1 MQNELKQIS
10 LRWIS
15 IFSDSESKYVKYNK
29 QSDFLSSHLVN
40 DIQYSQTAKTVF
52 SHHNYSNRN
61 GEAPSQVHTVL
72 LKLDHWIMQSE
83 SFHWLGHHGI

>member
-29 QSDFLSSHLVN
+29 QSDFPSSQ
-40 DIQYSQTAKTVF
+40 DAIP
-52 SHHNYSNRN
+52 SHEELII
-61 GEAPSQVHTVL
+61 GE
-72 LKLDHWIMQSE
+72 E
-83 SFHWLGHHGI
+83 N

>member
-29 QSDFLSSHLVN
+29 QSDFLSSHFC
-40 DIQYSQTAKTVF
+40 DIFALRDMSRCLAI
-52 SHHNYSNRN
+52 
-61 GEAPSQVHTVL
+61 L
-72 LKLDHWIMQSE
+72 
-83 SFHWLGHHGI
+83 

>member
-29 QSDFLSSHLVN
+29 QSDFPSSQRKFQR
-40 DIQYSQTAKTVF
+40 D
-52 SHHNYSNRN
+52 SHATSHRR
-61 GEAPSQVHTVL
+61 PSTQVSHKPVVIRYIV
-72 LKLDHWIMQSE
+72 HGFG
-83 SFHWLGHHGI
+83 SFWLGLRGFGWLWVVLASFG

>member
-29 QSDFLSSHLVN
+29 QSDFLSSHFDEPVGRVKIRHDSKKHTAILHTKTSN
-40 DIQYSQTAKTVF
+40 NMYLRKDI
-52 SHHNYSNRN
+52 
-61 GEAPSQVHTVL
+61 P
-72 LKLDHWIMQSE
+72 
-83 SFHWLGHHGI
+83 GHRV

>member
-29 QSDFLSSHLVN
+29 QSDFLSP
-40 DIQYSQTAKTVF
+40 QQ
-52 SHHNYSNRN
+52 NRF
-61 GEAPSQVHTVL
+61 A
-72 LKLDHWIMQSE
+72 
-83 SFHWLGHHGI
+83 HGNLSKQQDRRKNNLPKF